1 MKSSLF
7 TKYRMVLNKKLYT
20 QLDKLQKLYESS
32 NLENDQLRNNLDDLN
47 HNLNQVIEEKNTYE
61 RMVNLN

>member
-1 MKSSLF
+1 
-7 TKYRMVLNKKLYT
+7 MVLNKKLYT